1 MRALDIPLT
10 LEMAAT
16 EEMLAI
22 ALRHGPH
29 AVCLVPERREE
40 RTTEGGLDVARGH
53 NHLRH
58 FVRRLADSGAVVSM
72 VVEPERRQLDASKSL
87 GAPAGE
93 LHTGACCEAA
103 IDRKRGGEGKRG
115 SVSVSHGGWG

>member
-40 RTTEGGLDVARGH
+40 RTTEGGLDVASGP
-53 NHLRH
+53 NHLRP
-58 FVRRLADSGAVVSM
+58 FVRRLADRGAVVSM
-72 VVEPERRQLDASKSL
+72 FVEPERRLLDASNSIV
-87 GAPAGE
+87 APAVE
-93 LHTGACCEAA
+93 LHTGDYCEAA
-103 IDRKRGGEGKRG
+103 MSGEGTADCRRPEE
-115 SVSVSHGGWG
+115 SR